1 MSEWAFVAPSDCGL
15 GCFARTALRAGQVVG
30 EYGGPRLHDRRVG
43 DTQQAAG
50 SFLLQ
55 IPQSS
60 VVIDGD
66 YENSPFGAVDGRCV
80 VVFSNHDGR
89 PNARLCTWSTDAELK
104 GLGVDETQHEV
115 RERMWLVTPEP
126 VEAGQELRFNYS
138 AGSLDYWKTV
148 NPNPND

>member
-1 MSEWAFVAPSDCGL
+1 MVYGTPFCLKTNASGRFLASTFVVSRSPASM
-15 GCFARTALRAGQVVG
+15 VV
-30 EYGGPRLHDRRVG
+30 
-43 DTQQAAG
+43 AAG

-115 RERMWLVTPEP
+115 RERMWLVTTEP